1 LGSLLLLSLLN
12 INGIFPCG
20 AERSRAPKG
29 AIR

>member
-1 LGSLLLLSLLN
+1 MLLLSLLN